1 MISLVLILHSV
12 GTTGR
17 LSIIFH
23 SPPNPSSCFSSSSFP
38 LKEKKEKKSTTC
50 TTFQRWT
57 PLMPMPGAIFCVFN
71 RRPATRPPC
80 SFNTAREG
88 REKREERALQFPS
101 IASFVLPRTF
111 ARSFP
116 ICKENAEIGIEF
128 DWIELIHTLSITTTP
143 INDVPLWLHSRVR
156 SSSRPTTIINNDA
169 KL

>member
-1 MISLVLILHSV
+1 MLNCCHIAAAAAAAPLTPKAALAQQFFLSFFLSFSLYSKHFKYQKRRDAVISLVLILHSV

-23 SPPNPSSCFSSSSFP
+23 SPPN
-38 LKEKKEKKSTTC
+38 
-50 TTFQRWT
+50 
-57 PLMPMPGAIFCVFN
+57 
-71 RRPATRPPC
+71 C